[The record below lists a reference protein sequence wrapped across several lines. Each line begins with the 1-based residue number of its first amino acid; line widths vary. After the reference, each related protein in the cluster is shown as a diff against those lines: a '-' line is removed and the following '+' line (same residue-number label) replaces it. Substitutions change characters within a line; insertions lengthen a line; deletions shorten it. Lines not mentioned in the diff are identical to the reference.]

1 MTQDPDVLVAVD
13 VGTTKVCTIVARRVG
28 DEQFRVVS
36 FSVVPSRGLARGV
49 VTDMPDAT
57 EAVRTCI
64 QDAARQAAMT
74 VKSAYVG
81 VTGSHVS
88 FHSRSDLID
97 WAATRGVI
105 TRDDLVRVP
114 YAVAKAGA
122 RPGRQI
128 IHALPRN
135 YILDGQSGIRDP
147 LGMHTR
153 KLEVESHV
161 VSADVSLIRNLTG
174 AVEKS
179 GLEVEALVLEP
190 VASAEAVLTERER
203 YEGAVLVDIGGG
215 TSDVI
220 VFERG
225 AIELTAIIPVGGFQF
240 TNDICVTYG
249 TDYTAA
255 EAAKLEHGNTD
266 TTIFKAAD
274 EIVLPVPGRVRQ
286 RRVALR
292 ELAQLMR
299 ERAAELARMIR
310 LKLVE
315 AGIQDPRSANV
326 VLTGGSSQL
335 PGIDD
340 LFRRQLT
347 PNLRVGGADPSLDVP
362 EALRGPEF
370 ATSVGLLRWALKQPA
385 GHGGVESKPSDRR
398 LEVPERT
405 FSSRLRKWL
414 SPR

>member
-13 VGTTKVCTIVARRVG
+13 VGTTKVCTIVARRVA

-64 QDAARQAAMT
+64 QDAARQAALT
-74 VKSAYVG
+74 VRSAYVG
-81 VTGSHVS
+81 ITGSHVS
-88 FHSRSDLID
+88 FDSRSDLVD
-97 WAATRGVI
+97 WAASRGVI
-105 TRDDLVRVP
+105 TRKDLERVP

-128 IHALPRN
+128 IHALPRT

-161 VSADVSLIRNLTG
+161 VSADVSLIENLTG

-203 YEGAVLVDIGGG
+203 YQGAVLVDIGGG

-220 VFERG
+220 VFDRG

-240 TNDICVTYG
+240 TNDMCVAFNTTYE
-249 TDYTAA
+249 AA
-255 EAAKLEHGNTD
+255 EAVKLEFGNTD
-266 TTIFKAAD
+266 PAAFGALD
-274 EIVLPVPGRVRQ
+274 DVGIPVQGRQ
-286 RRVALR
+286 TDSRVGLR
-292 ELAQLMR
+292 DISQLLR
-299 ERAAELARMIR
+299 ERARELLRLIR
-310 LKLVE
+310 IKMAE
-315 AGIQDPRSANV
+315 AGIEDTTNTTL
-326 VLTGGSSQL
+326 VLTGGSSRL
-335 PGIDD
+335 PGLDA
-340 LFRRQLT
+340 LVRRHLT
-347 PNLRVGGADPSLDVP
+347 PNVRMGGANPLSGLP
-362 EALRGPEF
+362 EVLRGPEF
-370 ATSVGLLRWALKQPA
+370 ATSVGLLMWAMKHPAPPADLVTQQSGKNSHRPRRPRLLRWMF
-385 GHGGVESKPSDRR
+385 
-398 LEVPERT
+398 PE
-405 FSSRLRKWL
+405 
-414 SPR
+414 

>member
-1 MTQDPDVLVAVD
+1 MTQDPNVLVAVD

-28 DEQFRVVS
+28 DEQFHVVS

-49 VTDMPDAT
+49 VTDMPDAA
-57 EAVRTCI
+57 EAVRACI
-64 QDAARQAAMT
+64 QDAARQAALT
-74 VKSAYVG
+74 VRTAYVG

-88 FHSRSDLID
+88 FDSRSDLIG
-97 WAATRGVI
+97 WAASKGVI
-105 TRDDLVRVP
+105 TRDDLDRVP
-114 YAVAKAGA
+114 FAVAKAGA

-135 YILDGQSGIRDP
+135 YTLDGQSGIKDP

-161 VSADVSLIRNLTG
+161 VSAEVSLVQSLTG
-174 AVEKS
+174 AVERS

-203 YEGAVLVDIGGG
+203 YQGVVLVDIGGG
-215 TSDVI
+215 TSDLI
-220 VFERG
+220 VFDRG
-225 AIELTAIIPVGGFQF
+225 AIELTAILPVGGFQF

-249 TDYTAA
+249 TDYAAA
-255 EAAKLEHGNTD
+255 EAAKLEHGHTD
-266 TTIFKAAD
+266 TSIFGAAD
-274 EIVLPVPGRVRQ
+274 EIILPVPGRVRQ
-286 RRVALR
+286 RRVALQ
-292 ELAQLMR
+292 ELSQLMR
-299 ERAAELARMIR
+299 ERAVELARMIR
-310 LKLVE
+310 LKMTE
-315 AGIQDPRSANV
+315 AGIQDPGSANV

-340 LFRRQLT
+340 LFKRQLT
-347 PNLRVGGADPSLDVP
+347 PKLRIGGANSSLDVP
-362 EALRGPEF
+362 EALRAPEF
-370 ATSVGLLRWALKQPA
+370 ATSVGLLRWALRQPS
-385 GHGGVESKPSDRR
+385 GKVGVEDEPTERR
-398 LEVPERT
+398 NEVPERT

>member
-1 MTQDPDVLVAVD
+1 M
-13 VGTTKVCTIVARRVG
+13 GTTKVCTIVARRVG

-49 VTDMPDAT
+49 VTDMPDAA
-57 EAVRTCI
+57 EAVRACI
-64 QDAARQAAMT
+64 QDAARQAALT
-74 VKSAYVG
+74 VRTAYVG

-88 FHSRSDLID
+88 FDSRSDLIG
-97 WAATRGVI
+97 WAASKGVI
-105 TRDDLVRVP
+105 TRDDLDRVP
-114 YAVAKAGA
+114 FAVAKAGA

-135 YILDGQSGIRDP
+135 YTLDGQSGIKDP

-161 VSADVSLIRNLTG
+161 VSADVSLVQSLTD
-174 AVEKS
+174 AVERS

-203 YEGAVLVDIGGG
+203 YQGVVLVDIGGG
-215 TSDVI
+215 TSDLI
-220 VFERG
+220 VFDRG
-225 AIELTAIIPVGGFQF
+225 AIELTAILPVGGFQF

-249 TDYTAA
+249 TDYAAA
-255 EAAKLEHGNTD
+255 EAAKLEHGHTD
-266 TTIFKAAD
+266 TSIFGAAD
-274 EIVLPVPGRVRQ
+274 EIILPVPGRVRQ
-286 RRVALR
+286 RRVALQ
-292 ELAQLMR
+292 ELSQLMR
-299 ERAAELARMIR
+299 ERAVELARMIR
-310 LKLVE
+310 LKMTE
-315 AGIQDPRSANV
+315 AGIQDPASANV

-340 LFRRQLT
+340 LFKRQLT
-347 PNLRVGGADPSLDVP
+347 PKLRIGGANSSLDVP
-362 EALRGPEF
+362 EALRAPEF
-370 ATSVGLLRWALKQPA
+370 ATSVGLLRWALRQPS
-385 GHGGVESKPSDRR
+385 GKVGVEDEPTERR
-398 LEVPERT
+398 NEVPERT